1 LFNKIPTGLN
11 NSLNTRLEHLAG
23 VDDDFPV
30 HAGLYLSDLGYKGG
44 LGAMRLFTDLS
55 LNFAPHEIMEKITIV

>member
-1 LFNKIPTGLN
+1 MFNKIPTGLN
-11 NSLNTRLEHLAG
+11 DSLNTRLEHLAG

-30 HAGLYLSDLGYKGG
+30 HACHYLSDLGSKGG

-55 LNFAPHEIMEKITIV
+55 LNFAPHEIIKKITIL

>member
-30 HAGLYLSDLGYKGG
+30 HASHYLSDLGSKGG

-55 LNFAPHEIMEKITIV
+55 LNFAPLEIIKKVTIL